1 MSGRRVFART
11 ATDISLLTPASG
23 QTGYHSPAPYHRLHA
38 HPHHATLQTHESDGT
53 LVATGSQRSTF
64 DEEVGQDPFTA
75 ETDAAL
81 VVGYLTPH
89 KVAILIL
96 IEYYCREMHDSSSN
110 SKAAL
115 ALLTFLV
122 KRIKDPN
129 EYIQPG
135 LKDLLKAVTEIHE
148 NGKDIEQ
155 FLISTLQRIRSPYHL
170 EVFMLGKPP
179 NKNDDDDQERPFG
192 LADLIMWPESEVPGK
207 LAPSSVLGVYVR
219 KAQMAFRRLAFEE
232 VCRLYTTFETFVAE
246 LDADR
251 QEGPQDSIR
260 YSGARS
266 IFDAEKYLDAKVT
279 EMTKTRDLDIPQE
292 LLEHVYGIHRRM
304 PLLAKSDY
312 IMCLYAQ
319 ETADFETAVGS
330 LHRFFDYCMSHDR
343 TLYQY
348 ALLNL
353 AMLHARFGH
362 YGPALLAIRETI
374 EIARDNLDD
383 ECLSYARSWLN
394 RLTMAAPDARDH
406 SSESRTLAA
415 LAAKTDR
422 PSFHYLQS
430 LSELTKSKHLLG
442 TSVAQSIEAL
452 IKGTSIGLKHSLDD
466 VGGMAQLYQ
475 SKVWGLYGNPAL
487 SSLYS
492 QLQQTYRPTE
502 TDIGDVAA
510 GYTKHA
516 TDLAQQGHFREAIRA
531 LEQAKQKFPL
541 STIRSIP
548 WIQTLAQI
556 LQRQALAS
564 RRLKDAEIWISS
576 MATTLRNKD
585 ILSSSSTNSSLESH
599 AGSTPGPKA
608 EHHPQQQ
615 QQQQRQQRH
624 APGRTGYRPETTLP
638 TTNKPQRSVP
648 NQRGDPST
656 HGHNSGRE
664 GGDGFMANGT
674 PGITTSAPKPMA
686 IDQDEASVELQLE
699 ILLQR
704 ALFSAATA
712 QRTEAVE
719 ILSRGMDA
727 ARMYQA
733 VWPAGMQRY
742 SVLYMLA
749 LAELYM
755 EASGGYGGGGMTG
768 YAQQHQQ
775 QGGHHRTSVSMAIP
789 LLLTTMTLS
798 EQRCQRALFFLSTLR
813 LAEALLHLGAIDQA
827 AHLVEGI
834 MTQVLAQADLFTRAT
849 AFFQY
854 AKCLLAQLAHIVDN
868 ESDENKSPE
877 DERNEGGRKRGAGGV
892 EDPKTRHL
900 TEVLHLLQRAIE
912 GFQQLDAVEEV
923 QQVLYFMIRCH
934 YELRQDQMVAAKIRL
949 FRELGQQVQK
959 DMQQH
964 RPPSWFAYYYL
975 RHDLSEVLTST
986 EPSSS

>member
-53 LVATGSQRSTF
+53 LVATGSQRPTF

-96 IEYYCREMHDSSSN
+96 IEYYCREMHDTSSD
-110 SKAAL
+110 SKKATL

-129 EYIQPG
+129 EYIQSG
-135 LKDLLKAVTEIHE
+135 LKDLLKAVAEIHE

-155 FLISTLQRIRSPYHL
+155 FLINTLQRIKSPYHL

-179 NKNDDDDQERPFG
+179 NKNDDDDQEKPFG

-232 VCRLYTTFETFVAE
+232 VCRLYTTFETYVAE

-251 QEGPQDSIR
+251 HEGPQDSIR
-260 YSGARS
+260 YSEA
-266 IFDAEKYLDAKVT
+266 
-279 EMTKTRDLDIPQE
+279 RDLDIPQE

-362 YGPALLAIRETI
+362 YGPAL
-374 EIARDNLDD
+374 
-383 ECLSYARSWLN
+383 
-394 RLTMAAPDARDH
+394 
-406 SSESRTLAA
+406 
-415 LAAKTDR
+415 
-422 PSFHYLQS
+422 
-430 LSELTKSKHLLG
+430 LLG

-585 ILSSSSTNSSLESH
+585 ILSSSSANSSLESH

-608 EHHPQQQ
+608 EHHSQQQQ

-624 APGRTGYRPETTLP
+624 AAGRTGHRPETTLP

-648 NQRGDPST
+648 NQRGDPSA
-656 HGHNSGRE
+656 HGHNNGRE

-699 ILLQR
+699 IILQR

-868 ESDENKSPE
+868 ENEENKSPE
-877 DERNEGGRKRGAGGV
+877 DERSEGGRKRGAEGV
-892 EDPKTRHL
+892 EDQKTRYL

-934 YELRQDQMVAAKIRL
+934 YELRQDQMVAAKMRL